1 MQPFNQHKF
10 LGYVSEVTP
19 GFVKMQLPSALHLGG
34 FYHDGEIYNGG
45 NVGGFVVIEG
55 NQFGFLGRLY
65 ELTLSQNE
73 RVAIT
78 EQNLQQ
84 REESFHPVAKIEIL
98 ALFLFMI
105 QLRLLKRC
113 LAIQR

>member
-55 NQFGFLGRLY
+55 NQFGFLVE
-65 ELTLSQNE
+65 ELVIHRKTVQKNK
-73 RVAIT
+73 IC
-78 EQNLQQ
+78 
-84 REESFHPVAKIEIL
+84 AKSDYRNIIRSGPIVRTG
-98 ALFLFMI
+98 I
-105 QLRLLKRC
+105 QMENFSHKKHKSTR
-113 LAIQR
+113 